1 MYCQRCGA
9 QNSETSRFCA
19 ECSERLVTKK
29 SFSWKWGIA
38 LIVLLVISGAYD
50 ATTNNEPNVE
60 TATHS
65 TDRVALIQEIQR
77 GIFTVETPT
86 GQGSGFLYAS
96 GGYVVTNAHVVQ
108 GVVDVTVRNSDGEQ
122 HNATVI
128 GISDAYDIA
137 LLHVP
142 HYAEHEPLVVET
154 AESPIGLEV
163 IAFGTPQGFE
173 NSASIGYITGHNR
186 DFSFEHFIYE
196 QVYQVDAQID
206 KGSSGGAL
214 VDVTTGNVIGI
225 NSLLYTSETSTNFGF
240 AIPLYTMMPYFDEW
254 IAEPMSR
261 DAVLQA
267 GGAYTQYTV
276 APAQTNEQLA
286 GQFVQSFRVYY
297 EQALNNSNFS
307 LVSALLTGSAYT
319 EINNYIFDLAY
330 GGHVFEFLS
339 NDVLSVTYDNNM
351 YYVNTNETFYLYPL
365 HGESQYF
372 NQNTTYTLIIDEQG
386 AFRIASIGIYN

>member
-38 LIVLLVISGAYD
+38 LIVLLAIGGAYY
-50 ATTNNEPNVE
+50 ATSNDKPNVE
-60 TATHS
+60 TAANS
-65 TDRVALIQEIQR
+65 ADRVTLIQEIQR

-96 GGYVVTNAHVVQ
+96 GGYVVTNAHVVK

-142 HYAEHEPLVVET
+142 HYAEHVPLVVET
-154 AESPIGLEV
+154 AESPVGLEV

-186 DFSFEHFIYE
+186 DFASDDFIYE

-225 NSLLYTSETSTNFGF
+225 NSLLYTSETSTNFSF

-254 IAEPMSR
+254 IAQPMSR

-267 GGAYTQYTV
+267 SGAYVQQTT
-276 APAQTNEQLA
+276 TNEQLA
-286 GQFVQSFRVYY
+286 GQFVQSFRTSY
-297 EQALNNSNFS
+297 EQALNNSDFS
-307 LVSALLTGSAYT
+307 LVSAMLTGSAYR
-319 EINNYIFDLAY
+319 EINDYIFDLAY

-339 NDVLSVTYDNNM
+339 NDVLSVMYDNNM
-351 YYVNTNETFYLYPL
+351 YYVNMNETFYLYPL
-365 HGESQYF
+365 HGESQY
-372 NQNTTYTLIIDEQG
+372 
-386 AFRIASIGIYN
+386 